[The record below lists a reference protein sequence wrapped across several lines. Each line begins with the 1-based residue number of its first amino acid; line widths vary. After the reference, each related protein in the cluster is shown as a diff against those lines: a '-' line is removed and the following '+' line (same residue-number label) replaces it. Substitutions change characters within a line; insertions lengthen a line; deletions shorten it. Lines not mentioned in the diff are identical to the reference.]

1 VHSSLAILDHNAI
14 DYALIVDTLTWL
26 CSMNGP
32 ADASNWLARFNQH
45 ASRGGQQQQQQ
56 GRNFD
61 NAPTAERPDGPE
73 DESSNAILVFLPGL
87 KEITTLQE
95 MLQNHRSFGRALVLP
110 IHSTVPPD
118 EQRLVFDKAPPN
130 VRKIVLATNI
140 AETAITISD
149 GKSERTGA
157 RTGER
162 SERKGRVT
170 RFVGERSEHK
180 EGVTRCVRSLNC
192 ASFRSLAR
200 SLSLA
205 LSLSLAHFRSPPHA
219 PLPNP
224 VSTVAF
230 VIDTGRMKELRYDAQ
245 RKMSALE
252 DVVVS
257 RANARQRRGRAG
269 RVREGVAIH
278 LFTQQRHD
286 NCLVAAQSPEVQ
298 RVPLEQLIL
307 RIKALK

>member
-180 EGVTRCVRSLNC
+180 EGVTRFVGERSEHKEGVTRCVRLLNC

-205 LSLSLAHFRSPPHA
+205 LFRSLSLFRSLTFAPPPTH
-219 PLPNP
+219 PSL
-224 VSTVAF
+224 T
-230 VIDTGRMKELRYDAQ
+230 
-245 RKMSALE
+245 
-252 DVVVS
+252 
-257 RANARQRRGRAG
+257 
-269 RVREGVAIH
+269 
-278 LFTQQRHD
+278 LFP
-286 NCLVAAQSPEVQ
+286 QS
-298 RVPLEQLIL
+298 LS
-307 RIKALK
+307 